1 MGERKNMSAI
11 KNAVVVCDYGYI
23 EGGAARI
30 AQDTARLL
38 AQSGLTV
45 YFFCAVGPVADE
57 LKSAGVLAVCLEQ
70 SDILHEKNRIKG
82 ILRGIYNTKAKKEFT
97 KLLSSLD
104 PRETIIHVHTW
115 TKGVSSSIF
124 KVAEKKHFQVVLTVH
139 DYFLVCPNGGLFNYQ
154 TSEICALKPMSA
166 KCIACH
172 CDARSYPQ
180 KLFRVLRQWV
190 QNRNIRPRKNIS
202 YIFISDFSKREFL
215 KRYSGIPQEKQYFLT
230 NVIRFDERRERVLCE
245 QNDTYL
251 FIGGLTEVKGIRVFC
266 EAVTQSGVKAVVIGT
281 GILEEELKQQYPA
294 VRFVGWKSKED
305 MKPYLAQA
313 RCLVFPSIWYEASP
327 LTPLEVMALGIPVIC
342 SDLNA
347 ASDLI
352 RGGENG
358 LLYPSNSVSS
368 LAAAIEETKSDDLVK
383 RLSEYAFQHFDADKY
398 SEECYVRDLMKL
410 YEEICGE

>member
-1 MGERKNMSAI
+1 MSAI
-11 KNAVVVCDYGYI
+11 KNVVVVCDYGYI

-30 AQDTARLL
+30 AQDTARILS
-38 AQSGLTV
+38 QSGLAV
-45 YFFCAVGPVADE
+45 YLFFALGPIADE
-57 LKSAGVLAVCLEQ
+57 LKSVGVHAVCLEQ

-154 TSEICALKPMSA
+154 TSKICDLRPMSA

-172 CDARSYPQ
+172 CDARSYSQ
-180 KLFRVLRQWV
+180 KLFRVFRQWM

-230 NVIRFDERRERVLCE
+230 NVIRFDEQRERVLCE

-294 VRFVGWKSKED
+294 VWFVGWKSKED

-410 YEEICGE
+410 YEEICRE

>member
-1 MGERKNMSAI
+1 MSAI
-11 KNAVVVCDYGYI
+11 KNVVVVCDYGYI

-30 AQDTARLL
+30 AQDTARILSRTGL
-38 AQSGLTV
+38 AV
-45 YFFCAVGPVADE
+45 YFFCAVGPIADE
-57 LKSAGVLAVCLEQ
+57 LKNAGVHAVCLEQ

-82 ILRGIYNTKAKKEFT
+82 ILRGIYNTKAKKEFA

-104 PRETIIHVHTW
+104 PHETIIHVHTW

-154 TSEICALKPMSA
+154 TSEICALQPMSA

-180 KLFRVLRQWV
+180 KLLRVFRQWM

-230 NVIRFDERRERVLCE
+230 NVIQFDEQRERVLCE

-294 VRFVGWKSKED
+294 IRFVGWKSKAD
-305 MKPYLAQA
+305 MKPYLEEA

-327 LTPLEVMALGIPVIC
+327 LTPLEVMSSGIPVIC
-342 SDLNA
+342 SNLNA
-347 ASDLI
+347 ASDFI
-352 RGGENG
+352 VDARSGF
-358 LLYPSNSVSS
+358 LYHGSS
-368 LAAAIEETKSDDLVK
+368 ADDLVK
-383 RLSEYAFQHFDADKY
+383 AIRATADFDVVKQISEYIFTTFETKRYSEWRYKCDLLRIYSMIQEKY
-398 SEECYVRDLMKL
+398 SHE
-410 YEEICGE
+410 

>member
-1 MGERKNMSAI
+1 MSAI
-11 KNAVVVCDYGYI
+11 KNVVVVCDYGYI

-30 AQDTARLL
+30 AQDTARILS
-38 AQSGLTV
+38 QSGLAV
-45 YFFCAVGPVADE
+45 YFFCAVGPIADE
-57 LKSAGVLAVCLEQ
+57 LKNAGVHAVCLEQ

-154 TSEICALKPMSA
+154 TSKICDLRPMSA

-172 CDARSYPQ
+172 CDARSYSQ
-180 KLFRVLRQWV
+180 KLFRVFRQWM

-294 VRFVGWKSKED
+294 VRFVGWKSKAE

-327 LTPLEVMALGIPVIC
+327 LTPLEVMSLGIPVIC

-358 LLYPSNSVSS
+358 LLYPSNSVPS

-410 YEEICGE
+410 YEEICRE